1 VNKVH
6 LNYSGEAA
14 LSGSARLSSMRIR
27 TSIIAWITLSGSFA
41 ILTAGPSGAQQ
52 TQLSASQASAPAHAE
67 SGSITLEDAIARA
80 KSNEPTFAAA
90 VAANKVAMLNHS
102 LSRSALLPSVVYHNQ
117 YLFTQAAHGP
127 SQSAN
132 ASTAATTSIPRFIG
146 NNSVHEYI
154 SQGVVTETIGV
165 QQVTAVAQASAA
177 ASVASAELE
186 IARRGLVVTV
196 VGLYYGA
203 LAADHKMAVAQRALD
218 EANSFTELTQHRED
232 AREAAH
238 ADVIRAQLQQQQ
250 RERELA
256 DAKLQSAKA
265 HLDLAVLLFPDPHTP
280 YTLVDFSIPAPLAS
294 REELEAIAGE
304 NNAELKSA
312 LASMHAAS
320 LDVTAARAAYL
331 PDLGLNFNYGIDAPE
346 FAVHGPDGE
355 RNLGYS
361 ATATVDIPVWDWFAT
376 HDRIKQKT
384 AMRDSAK
391 VTLSAT
397 QRRLIAELDEFY
409 AEASVARDQLQS
421 LDQSAA
427 TARESLRLVRL
438 RYSAG
443 ECTVLE
449 VVDAQNS
456 LVAAESAREDG
467 ILRYQTALANLQI
480 LTGTM

>member
-1 VNKVH
+1 
-6 LNYSGEAA
+6 
-14 LSGSARLSSMRIR
+14 MRIGV
-27 TSIIAWITLSGSFA
+27 SIIFSVSLLVAVS
-41 ILTAGPSGAQQ
+41 SGAQQ
-52 TQLSASQASAPAHAE
+52 TQFSASQVSAQTRPD

-80 KSNEPTFAAA
+80 RSNEPAFAAA
-90 VAANKVAMLNHS
+90 VAADKVAMLNRS
-102 LSRSALLPSVVYHNQ
+102 LSRSALLPSVVYHNE
-117 YLFTQAAHGP
+117 YLYTQAAHGP

-132 ASTAATTSIPRFIG
+132 ASTAATSSMPRFIG
-146 NNSVHEYI
+146 NNSVHEYT
-154 SQGVVTETIGV
+154 SPGVVTETIGV
-165 QQVTAVAQASAA
+165 QQLTAVAQASAM
-177 ASVASAELE
+177 ASVASAEME

-203 LAADHKMAVAQRALD
+203 LAADHKMAVAQRAFD
-218 EANSFTELTQHRED
+218 EANSFTELTKHRED

-238 ADVIRAQLQQQQ
+238 ADVVNAQLQQQQ
-250 RERELA
+250 RARELA
-256 DAKLQSAKA
+256 DAKLQSDKA
-265 HLDLAVLLFPDPHTP
+265 RLDLAVLLFPDPHSP
-280 YTLVDFSIPAPLAS
+280 YKLVDFASPAPLAT
-294 REELEAIAGE
+294 REELESVAAQ

-346 FAVHGPDGE
+346 FAVHGPNGI

-384 AMRDSAK
+384 AMRESAK
-391 VTLSAT
+391 AMLTAT
-397 QRRLIAELDEFY
+397 QRRLIAQLDEFY
-409 AEASVARDQLQS
+409 AEASVSRDQLQS

-456 LVAAESAREDG
+456 LVAGESAREDG